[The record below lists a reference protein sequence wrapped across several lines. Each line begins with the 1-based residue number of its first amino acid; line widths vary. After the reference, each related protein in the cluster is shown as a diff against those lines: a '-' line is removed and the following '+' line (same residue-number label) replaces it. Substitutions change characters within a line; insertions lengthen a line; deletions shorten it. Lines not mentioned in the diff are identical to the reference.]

1 MVNIE
6 NIAEKVISKTEI
18 SPEQK
23 FGSVLA
29 IIMIVG
35 IIINV
40 IRVVQECE
48 KVKDIEG
55 FSEEQSCTFWQNR
68 FKFLANKKTW
78 FTRMRLRQIIRKHLG
93 KDDYIKYKTQLHDA
107 ILDVGSSL
115 SDEETYGLMEA
126 FK

>member
-40 IRVVQECE
+40 IRVVQSE
-48 KVKDIEG
+48 KVK
-55 FSEEQSCTFWQNR
+55 T
-68 FKFLANKKTW
+68 
-78 FTRMRLRQIIRKHLG
+78 
-93 KDDYIKYKTQLHDA
+93 
-107 ILDVGSSL
+107 
-115 SDEETYGLMEA
+115 
-126 FK
+126 